1 VADSQPPE
9 GLQPRA
15 LIFRA
20 LRKLFHALGE
30 RGWVGHSTMASDC
43 HSCNSATD
51 AVLAEIEASGRLL
64 PSGGEVSEEYSV
76 VFEDGYRAKT
86 FDERLAQIWRADPQA
101 AIVGPVQRRTVTI
114 WPDGSNLLGPWS
126 PVLSDNS
133 EVPNA

>member
-1 VADSQPPE
+1 MGPE
-9 GLQPRA
+9 INCIGASAICTHDEQHPCRDCHVRA
-15 LIFRA
+15 LAVIAA
-20 LRKLFHALGE
+20 L
-30 RGWVGHSTMASDC
+30 
-43 HSCNSATD
+43 
-51 AVLAEIEASGRLL
+51 EASGRLL

-133 EVPNA
+133 EVPNAD